1 MGEFCTGQTSD
12 SPSPSTEQLKMCL
25 LFFSRP
31 EGFPSQTLSFPDP
44 PPKPLGS
51 EAMGPLIAPFSL
63 VTCKFEMRRARGR
76 REVAL
81 GKGGSPY

>member
-44 PPKPLGS
+44 PPQTARLRSNGS
-51 EAMGPLIAPFSL
+51 SN
-63 VTCKFEMRRARGR
+63 
-76 REVAL
+76 
-81 GKGGSPY
+81 SPILFGHL